1 MARLETFKAIFREK
15 IYLAEL
21 FIGFFAYL
29 FIFILIVHTNK
40 FIIINSESRILIGTL
55 IVTSSFILT
64 LATYIIRNSAKPSGY
79 AGSIYSLLVSIFG
92 SFFASCGC
100 QAPLLMTI
108 LYTIG
113 LNAIEA
119 TWFMSIIVSYNN
131 YILLAFIAINLLL
144 IYYYLGKGAQ
154 YTESGKKE
162 ILGKV
167 FTK

>member
-1 MARLETFKAIFREK
+1 MARLETFKAIFRK
-15 IYLAEL
+15 KFYLAEL

-29 FIFILIVHTNK
+29 LIFILIMHTNK
-40 FIIINSESRILIGTL
+40 FIIINSEAELLIGTL

-64 LATYIIRNSAKPSGY
+64 IATYIIRNSAKPSGY
-79 AGSIYSLLVSIFG
+79 AGSIYSLLASIFG
-92 SFFASCGC
+92 SFLASCGC

-119 TWFMSIIVSYNN
+119 TWFMSVIASYNN

-144 IYYYLGKGAQ
+144 IYYYLGKGMQ

-162 ILGKV
+162 ILGKI
-167 FTK
+167 FTR